1 MERESGEEEEEK
13 EEGGGSTKL
22 KVFVLGESF
31 PFLEV
36 SRSSGPSCDDVLLLS
51 SLPLPVV
58 YICSLV
64 VSSAF
69 SIGLSVDVSVCL
81 STCSCCLSVIVAVV
95 ICVEVCG
102 EEEEEEGEEVV
113 SWCRA
118 SGPLVVSRLVMTS
131 AAAVIVVCPFTYM
144 ES

>member
-1 MERESGEEEEEK
+1 MERESGEEEEEEEK
-13 EEGGGSTKL
+13 EEEGGGSTKL

-102 EEEEEEGEEVV
+102 EEEEGEEVV
-113 SWCRA
+113 WCRA

-131 AAAVIVVCPFTYM
+131 AAAVVVVCPFTYM